1 MKLKNEEGFI
11 LSAVKLDYK
20 ATGSKLWDTGAGI
33 RVQGYGCTK
42 RSVETRVF
50 RNRINSVENIR
61 YTFGKQN

>member
-33 RVQGYGCTK
+33 DKEISGDQSVQ
-42 RSVETRVF
+42 
-50 RNRINSVENIR
+50 
-61 YTFGKQN
+61 KQNKFC